1 MKNLFRKAVVGLLA
15 LTGMFSV
22 SSCSKDE
29 VKPEVITKEIPVY
42 VEKGFDPKLGVI
54 TLNFNHFF
62 EGKALELKKEYKTA
76 KGETFTFDQI
86 RYWVSNVELLRKDG
100 SVYKVPDSYYLVE
113 DMSSEFMLG
122 LPRTDTVRV
131 PANKREKV
139 IIGNIP
145 VGDYVGVR
153 FGLGV
158 DEATNKDFSLT
169 KGELDINRMFL
180 TSSWVWKT
188 SYIFT
193 RTSGNYKVDIA
204 GVPSSIGFYFESG
217 GNTNYRTISQN
228 FAQDIRIAPE
238 RDSEV
243 TMNVELQRLFDG
255 INIMGLPQNQVL
267 PGWSI
272 HNYNA
277 SRTKTINAVNA
288 PQMTVLADNASKMF
302 SIARLRNVNR

>member
-1 MKNLFRKAVVGLLA
+1 MKKLFFSIAMGFLA
-15 LTGMFSV
+15 LTGIFAL

-29 VKPEVITKEIPVY
+29 VKPEVVTKEIPIY
-42 VEKGFDPKLGVI
+42 LEMGFDPKLGVI
-54 TLNFNHFF
+54 TLNFSHFF
-62 EGKALELKKEYKTA
+62 EGKPLELKKEYKTA

-100 SVYKVPDSYYLVE
+100 SAYLVE

-158 DEATNKDFSLT
+158 DEAANKDFSIT

-204 GVPSSIGFYFESG
+204 GVPTSIGFYFESG
-217 GNTNYRTISQN
+217 GNTNYRTVSQT

-272 HNYNA
+272 HNYLA

-302 SIARLRNVNR
+302 SISRLRNVNR